1 MKTNL
6 LKWGSILSYL
16 QMAMNIVIGLVYT
29 PVMIRLLGQS
39 EYGLYQTAASVISM
53 LGILNLGFNAG
64 YIRYFAK
71 YKLNDD
77 KNSIYKLNG
86 LFLII
91 FSVIGIV
98 ALLCGLVIC
107 ENIKLVFD
115 TGLTSNE
122 YVIAKKLLIISVI
135 NLAVSFPMSV
145 FSTII
150 SACEKF
156 IFLKVIGMIKTV
168 VSPLVSLPLLLMG
181 YRSVALVTVSLI
193 LSLITDFIYVYYVLN
208 KLKFKFIFHD
218 FEKGLFKSLFAYTAF
233 IALNLIIDQINWNI
247 DKLLL
252 ARFKGT
258 TAVAIYSVG
267 SNLYNFYMLFS
278 TSISGVFT
286 PRVHKIVNQTRENL
300 AEQRKQLTD
309 LFVKIGRIQYL
320 LLALIASGVVFFGK
334 QFILNIWVGKGYDD
348 SYYVALLLI
357 IPASIALT
365 QNVGIEI
372 QRAENKH
379 QFRSIVYTIM
389 ALVNLVLSII
399 LCQKYGAIGSAIG
412 TAISL
417 ILANGIIMNIYYQK
431 KCNIMVTEF
440 WKNIMKMSAGLIAP
454 IIVGVLLNKF
464 VNLNNI
470 VLFFVSIVIY
480 SVVYVASMWLI
491 AMNKYEKELVIKPI
505 KTVLRKVKK

>member
-1 MKTNL
+1 MKNQ

-16 QMAMNIVIGLVYT
+16 QMAANIIIGLVYT

-39 EYGLYQTAASVISM
+39 EYGLYQTSASVISM

-122 YVIAKKLLIISVI
+122 YVIARKLLIISVI

-168 VSPLVSLPLLLMG
+168 LSPLVSLPLLLMG
-181 YRSVALVTVSLI
+181 YRSVALVTVTLI
-193 LSLITDFIYVYYVLN
+193 LSVVTDSIYLYYVIR
-208 KLKFKFIFHD
+208 KLKFKFIFYD
-218 FEKGLFKSLFAYTAF
+218 FENGLFKSLFAYTAF

-252 ARFKGT
+252 ARFRGT

-267 SNLYNFYMLFS
+267 FNLYNFYMMFS
-278 TSISGVFT
+278 TSITGVFT

-300 AEQRKQLTD
+300 AEQRRLLTD

-320 LLALIASGVVFFGK
+320 LLALIATGVVFFGK

-389 ALVNLVLSII
+389 ALANLVLSII
-399 LCQKYGAIGSAIG
+399 LCQKYGAIGSAVG

-417 ILANGIIMNIYYQK
+417 ILANGIIMNIYYHK
-431 KCNIMVTEF
+431 KCNINVLKF
-440 WKNIMKMSAGLIAP
+440 WKNIIKLSMGLIIP
-454 IIVGVLLNKF
+454 ILVGILINKF

-470 VLFFVSIVIY
+470 ILFLVSIVVY
-480 SVVYVASMWLI
+480 SAVYVVSMWLI
-491 AMNKYEKELVIKPI
+491 AMNKYEKNLVIKPI

>member
-1 MKTNL
+1 
-6 LKWGSILSYL
+6 
-16 QMAMNIVIGLVYT
+16 
-29 PVMIRLLGQS
+29 
-39 EYGLYQTAASVISM
+39 
-53 LGILNLGFNAG
+53 
-64 YIRYFAK
+64 
-71 YKLNDD
+71 
-77 KNSIYKLNG
+77 
-86 LFLII
+86 
-91 FSVIGIV
+91 
-98 ALLCGLVIC
+98 
-107 ENIKLVFD
+107 
-115 TGLTSNE
+115 
-122 YVIAKKLLIISVI
+122 
-135 NLAVSFPMSV
+135 MSV